1 VTFAPKRSDDFQL
14 AALYAAIEA
23 VRTARGLT
31 WRQVMAEFNGQSGV
45 QGRHPIALSTVKGL
59 ATKTV
64 AEGDGVLAML
74 RWLKRSPES
83 FAGGN
88 RRVDASGECLPDP
101 RGQVLRFD
109 TVKIHAL
116 LDARRLERG
125 LTWQQVAAEIGGAT
139 SSGLSQLR
147 KGGRIGFPGV
157 MRIARWLGLPVAV
170 LIRLSP
176 Y

>member
-1 VTFAPKRSDDFQL
+1 MKKSDGFL
-14 AALYAAIEA
+14 AAVYAAIDAE
-23 VRTARGLT
+23 RTARGLS
-31 WRQVMAEFNGQSGV
+31 WRQVMAEINGRSGV
-45 QGRHPIALSTVKGL
+45 ADPHPIATSTVRGL
-59 ATKTV
+59 ATKAV

-83 FAGGN
+83 FADGHGQA
-88 RRVDASGECLPDP
+88 DAPGECLPDP

-125 LTWQQVAAEIGGAT
+125 LTLQQVALEIGGT
-139 SSGLSQLR
+139 SSSSLTHLR
-147 KGGRIGFPGV
+147 KGGRTGFPGV
-157 MRIARWLGLPVAV
+157 LRIARWLHLPVAA
-170 LIRLSP
+170 LTRLSP